1 MLLRML
7 SLKMGGVL
15 RHANV
20 GADASRDGVV
30 DIGLVAEVAEIGGG
44 KDIDKC
50 TGKDTDKRTDGN
62 ARNSR
67 AGVCV
72 DESSPWSSVEGR
84 RSGPGVIELWVPG
97 SVEGSVRLLQTSLDR
112 RIATALEFLS
122 HMHRDPNHHFTIA
135 AQRVILGK

>member
-20 GADASRDGVV
+20 GADASRDGVE
-30 DIGLVAEVAEIGGG
+30 DGGLVAEVAEIGGG

-72 DESSPWSSVEGR
+72 DESSLEGR